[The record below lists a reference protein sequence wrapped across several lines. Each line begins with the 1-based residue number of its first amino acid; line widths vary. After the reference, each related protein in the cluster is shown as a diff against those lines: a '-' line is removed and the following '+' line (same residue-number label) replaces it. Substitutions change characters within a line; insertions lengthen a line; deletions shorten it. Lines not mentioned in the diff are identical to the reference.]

1 VEMMIKQLNNDEW
14 NVRTNALKL
23 SYDAI
28 SHKIF
33 SQNRQHETDEQDIKD
48 LFELADYNYRFIT
61 GQEPDVNFKSP
72 AQKIRERIKT
82 HNL

>member
-1 VEMMIKQLNNDEW
+1 MIKELDNKEW
-14 NVRTNALKL
+14 DVRTNALKL

-33 SQNRQHETDEQDIKD
+33 SSNRQHETDEQDIKD

-61 GQEPDVNFKSP
+61 GQQPDVNFKSP
-72 AQKIRERIKT
+72 AQKIREGLKSCS
-82 HNL
+82 